1 MAIKKEVE
9 IVVKTDESVK
19 DIDKLTKAV
28 DNLDEEIQQT
38 SGDASKG
45 IEEIGDASK
54 KSRKGIKGL
63 SQGFKIL
70 GASIKA
76 TGIGLLISAL
86 ASLGSALGENQ
97 KVMDLF
103 STATKTASIVI
114 QDLFSFVTKNGGQVV
129 KFFKDIFENPLES
142 IKDFGNAIQENLI
155 ERFNSYLDTLG
166 FIAEGVKNLF
176 KGDFDEAIESF
187 KSAGKEAVDVLT
199 GVDGSFDKI
208 SDTITNTTNAIV
220 DYTKETLASAQASV
234 EASKSI
240 ERLRLEQDR
249 LNEQYDREAELQRQI
264 RDDVSKSIEERIEAN
279 KRLGE
284 ILSEQTEKQDQNALN
299 RIALLQKEQ
308 AELGF
313 TEERSNA
320 IFELETERL
329 AIQAKIS
336 GIRSEQLV
344 NENSLLLEQQ
354 DLIAQQKEAEK
365 ESAEA
370 KEEAQKKTDANDKKR
385 KQDELKREQI
395 LSKQKVDI
403 TNSTLGAIQG
413 ILGENNKI
421 SKAFGVAQATMNAYL
436 GVSEVWRSK
445 SETGL
450 VGAGFLQKLVTSGLT
465 LAQGFGAVKAISK
478 TNPSISAG
486 SPSLSGG
493 GGSAISSQAQAI
505 AQSPQFNVVGA
516 SGQSQLAQSLA
527 DQQQAPVKAFVVAT
541 DVTTQQ
547 QLDRQK
553 VETSSFG

>member
-28 DNLDEEIQQT
+28 DNLDTEIQQT

-129 KFFKDIFENPLES
+129 QFFKDIFENPLQS

-284 ILSEQTEKQDQNALN
+284 ILTEQANAQDQNALN

-308 AELGF
+308 TELGF
-313 TEERSNA
+313 TEERANA

-329 AIQAKIS
+329 AIQSKIA

-344 NENSLLLEQQ
+344 NENSLLQEQQ
-354 DLIAQQKEAEK
+354 DLIAQQKEEEK

-395 LSKQKVDI
+395 LSKQKVDL

-436 GVSEVWRSK
+436 GVSEVWKSK

-465 LAQGFGAVKAISK
+465 LAQGFASVKAISK

>member
-63 SQGFKIL
+63 SQGFKVL

-97 KVMDLF
+97 KVLDLF

-114 QDLFSFVTKNGGQVV
+114 QDLFNFVTKNGGQVV
-129 KFFKDIFENPLES
+129 QFFKDIFENPLQS

-284 ILSEQTEKQDQNALN
+284 ILTEQTEKQDQNALN
-299 RIALLQKEQ
+299 RIALLQQEQ

-344 NENSLLLEQQ
+344 NENSLLQEQQ
-354 DLIAQQKEAEK
+354 DLIAQQKEEEK

-370 KEEAQKKTDANDKKR
+370 KEEAQKKTEANDKKR

-395 LSKQKVDI
+395 LAKQKVDL
-403 TNSTLGAIQG
+403 TNSTLGAIQN

-436 GVSEVWRSK
+436 GVSEVWKSK

-465 LAQGFGAVKAISK
+465 LAQGFASVKAISK

>member
-28 DNLDEEIQQT
+28 DNLDTEIQQT

-129 KFFKDIFENPLES
+129 QFFKDIFENPLQS

-284 ILSEQTEKQDQNALN
+284 ILTEQANAQDQNALN

-308 AELGF
+308 TELGF
-313 TEERSNA
+313 TEERANA

-329 AIQAKIS
+329 AIQSKIA

-344 NENSLLLEQQ
+344 NENSLLQEQQ

-395 LSKQKVDI
+395 LSKQKVDL
-403 TNSTLGAIQG
+403 TNSTLGAIQN

-436 GVSEVWRSK
+436 GVSEVWKSK

-465 LAQGFGAVKAISK
+465 LAQGFASVKAISK

>member
-45 IEEIGDASK
+45 IEKIGDASK

-220 DYTKETLASAQASV
+220 DYTKETIASASASV

-264 RDDVSKSIEERIEAN
+264 RDDVSLSIEERIEAN

-284 ILSEQTEKQDQNALN
+284 ILTEQTEKQDQNALN
-299 RIALLQKEQ
+299 RIALLQQEQ
-308 AELGF
+308 TELGF

-329 AIQAKIS
+329 SIQAKIS

-344 NENSLLLEQQ
+344 NENSLLQEQQ
-354 DLIAQQKEAEK
+354 DLIAQQKEEEK

-370 KEEAQKKTDANDKKR
+370 KEEAQKKNR
-385 KQDELKREQI
+385 
-395 LSKQKVDI
+395 
-403 TNSTLGAIQG
+403 
-413 ILGENNKI
+413 GE
-421 SKAFGVAQATMNAYL
+421 
-436 GVSEVWRSK
+436 
-445 SETGL
+445 
-450 VGAGFLQKLVTSGLT
+450 
-465 LAQGFGAVKAISK
+465 
-478 TNPSISAG
+478 
-486 SPSLSGG
+486 
-493 GGSAISSQAQAI
+493 
-505 AQSPQFNVVGA
+505 
-516 SGQSQLAQSLA
+516 
-527 DQQQAPVKAFVVAT
+527 
-541 DVTTQQ
+541 
-547 QLDRQK
+547 
-553 VETSSFG
+553 

>member
-28 DNLDEEIQQT
+28 DSLDTEIQQT

-63 SQGFKIL
+63 SQGFKVL

-97 KVMDLF
+97 KVLDLF

-114 QDLFSFVTKNGGQVV
+114 QDLFNFVTKNGGQVV
-129 KFFKDIFENPLES
+129 QFFKDIFENPLQS

-284 ILSEQTEKQDQNALN
+284 ILTEQTEKQDQNALN
-299 RIALLQKEQ
+299 RIALLQQEQ

-344 NENSLLLEQQ
+344 NENSLLQEQQ
-354 DLIAQQKEAEK
+354 DLIAQQKEEEK

-370 KEEAQKKTDANDKKR
+370 KEEAQKKTEANDKKR

-395 LSKQKVDI
+395 LAKQKVDL
-403 TNSTLGAIQG
+403 TNSTLGAIQN

-436 GVSEVWRSK
+436 GVSEVWKSK

-465 LAQGFGAVKAISK
+465 LAQGFASVKAISK

>member
-166 FIAEGVKNLF
+166 FIADGVKNLF

-284 ILSEQTEKQDQNALN
+284 ILTEQTEKQDQNALN
-299 RIALLQKEQ
+299 RIALLQQEQ

-354 DLIAQQKEAEK
+354 DLIAQQKEEEK

-395 LSKQKVDI
+395 LSKQKVDL
-403 TNSTLGAIQG
+403 TNSTLGAIQN

-436 GVSEVWRSK
+436 GVSEVWKSK

>member
-28 DNLDEEIQQT
+28 DSLDTEIQQT

-63 SQGFKIL
+63 SQGFKVL

-97 KVMDLF
+97 KVLDLF

-114 QDLFSFVTKNGGQVV
+114 QDLFNFVTKNGGQVV
-129 KFFKDIFENPLES
+129 QFFKDIFENPLQS
-142 IKDFGNAIQENLI
+142 IKDFGTAIQENLI

-284 ILSEQTEKQDQNALN
+284 ILTEQTEKQDQNALN
-299 RIALLQKEQ
+299 RIALLQQEQ

-344 NENSLLLEQQ
+344 NENSLLQEQS
-354 DLIAQQKEAEK
+354 DLIAQQKEEEK
-365 ESAEA
+365 ESAES
-370 KEEAQKKTDANDKKR
+370 KEEAQKKTEANDKKR

-395 LSKQKVDI
+395 LAKQKVDL
-403 TNSTLGAIQG
+403 TNSTLGAIQN

-436 GVSEVWRSK
+436 GVSEVWKSK

-486 SPSLSGG
+486 TPSLSGG

>member
-28 DNLDEEIQQT
+28 DSLDTEIQQT

-45 IEEIGDASK
+45 IEEIGGASK

-63 SQGFKIL
+63 SQGFKVL

-97 KVMDLF
+97 KVLDLF

-114 QDLFSFVTKNGGQVV
+114 QDLFNFVTKNGGQVV
-129 KFFKDIFENPLES
+129 QFFKDIFENPLQS
-142 IKDFGNAIQENLI
+142 IKDFGTAIQENLI

-284 ILSEQTEKQDQNALN
+284 ILTEQTEKQDQNALN
-299 RIALLQKEQ
+299 RIALLQQEQ

-344 NENSLLLEQQ
+344 NENSLLQEQS
-354 DLIAQQKEAEK
+354 DLIAQQKEEEK
-365 ESAEA
+365 ESAES
-370 KEEAQKKTDANDKKR
+370 KEEAQKKTEANDKKR

-395 LSKQKVDI
+395 LAKQKVDL
-403 TNSTLGAIQG
+403 TNSTLGAIQN

-436 GVSEVWRSK
+436 GVSEVWKSK

-486 SPSLSGG
+486 TPSLSGG